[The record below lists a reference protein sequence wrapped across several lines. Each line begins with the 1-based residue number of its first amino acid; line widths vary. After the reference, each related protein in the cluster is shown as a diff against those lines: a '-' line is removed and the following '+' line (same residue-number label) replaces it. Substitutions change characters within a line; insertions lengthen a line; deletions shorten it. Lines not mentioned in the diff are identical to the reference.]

1 MKQIIFITFCIICI
15 AGILKYCPQ
24 SAQQRA
30 KSLVLNP
37 SEAFCARPLSWI
49 FFNSQVHHCKK
60 PKPFNDQWAKVNTAK
75 GLHNAASDDG
85 KLDYVLKISKRM
97 HLPASVAVIPII
109 ESNYRTK
116 TYSHTGAAGIWQLMP
131 ETARDYGIKLRER
144 YQLAASTKAALRF
157 LNDLHRRFDNWELA
171 YAAYNAGGQR
181 VMNAI
186 KKNPKALTI
195 QELDLPAETKEYVVR
210 LKKINALIMRFSDAT
225 HNISQLIEDFEY

>member
-1 MKQIIFITFCIICI
+1 
-15 AGILKYCPQ
+15 
-24 SAQQRA
+24 
-30 KSLVLNP
+30 
-37 SEAFCARPLSWI
+37 
-49 FFNSQVHHCKK
+49 
-60 PKPFNDQWAKVNTAK
+60 
-75 GLHNAASDDG
+75 
-85 KLDYVLKISKRM
+85 
-97 HLPASVAVIPII
+97 
-109 ESNYRTK
+109 
-116 TYSHTGAAGIWQLMP
+116 
-131 ETARDYGIKLRER
+131 
-144 YQLAASTKAALRF
+144 LAASTKAALRF